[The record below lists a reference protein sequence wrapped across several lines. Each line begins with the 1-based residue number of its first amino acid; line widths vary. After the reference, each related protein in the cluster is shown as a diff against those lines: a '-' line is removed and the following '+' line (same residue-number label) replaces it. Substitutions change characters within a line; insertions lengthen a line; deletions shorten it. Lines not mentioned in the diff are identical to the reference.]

1 MSGENENDGFLRV
14 DETLL
19 DQLFQT
25 GECYGGGRLA
35 SDPVGADFGF
45 GQSDFGFAYL
55 FYRSF
60 GGFENAQGF
69 FPGGGISDA
78 NGGGHGFGLDGDKFL
93 PAVLANAAE
102 EWVGAFGLNDGE
114 FGKTGD
120 EAEFLH
126 FAKGFAE
133 GRGVS

>member
-1 MSGENENDGFLRV
+1 MSGENESDGFLRV

-55 FYRSF
+55 LYRSL
-60 GGFENAQGF
+60 GGFENAESF
-69 FPGGGISDA
+69 LPGGGISDA
-78 NGGGHGFGLDGDKFL
+78 NGGGHGFGLHGDEL
-93 PAVLANAAE
+93 LSAVLADAAE
-102 EWVGAFGLNDGE
+102 KRIGAFGLNDGE
-114 FGKTGD
+114 LGETSD
-120 EAEFLH
+120 QAEFLH
-126 FAKGFAE
+126 FAKGFAQG
-133 GRGVS
+133 GRVS